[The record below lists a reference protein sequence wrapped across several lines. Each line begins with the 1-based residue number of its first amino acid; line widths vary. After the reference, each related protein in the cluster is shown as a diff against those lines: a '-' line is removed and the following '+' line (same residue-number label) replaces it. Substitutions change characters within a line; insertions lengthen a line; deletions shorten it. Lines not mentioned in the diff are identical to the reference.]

1 MVLYN
6 VDLPRAALQ
15 NWRGF
20 KKREFLKP
28 HGSLMTGANLLL
40 IETHRKTAPTFSTDL
55 EKGGHTVCVEN
66 KLANAIN
73 RIPHFHPEIIIL
85 DSASM
90 RTTGKRACRRV
101 RRACESC
108 RIIHLVENHVTPDTN
123 WGADITLVHP
133 FTVRKVLNAVKRLRP
148 LPDGNWRQIGPLR
161 LSVKQRRVQCWN
173 GEKRLT
179 PKETRLL
186 QVLVNRAGS
195 TVSRKYLI
203 KHVWET
209 DYLGDTRTLDVHIS
223 WLRRAIEKDPLQPRL
238 LQTVRGEGYL
248 LDLSSPRAS

>member
-1 MVLYN
+1 
-6 VDLPRAALQ
+6 
-15 NWRGF
+15 
-20 KKREFLKP
+20 
-28 HGSLMTGANLLL
+28 MTGVNLLL
-40 IETHRKTAPTFSTDL
+40 IETHRKTAPSFSVDL

-66 KLANAIN
+66 KVETAVRHASSLK
-73 RIPHFHPEIIIL
+73 PDIIIL
-85 DSASM
+85 DAASM
-90 RTTGKRACRRV
+90 RTVGNRMCRRI
-101 RRACESC
+101 RRTCDPC
-108 RIIHLVENHVTPDTN
+108 RLIHLVENHITPDSK

-133 FTVRKVLNAVKRLRP
+133 FTERKVLNAVKRLRP

-161 LSVKQRRVQCWN
+161 VSVKQRRVQCWD

-186 QVLVNRAGS
+186 QVLLNRVGS

-203 KHVWET
+203 KQVWET

-238 LQTVRGEGYL
+238 LQTVRGEGYR
-248 LDLSSPRAS
+248 LDLSDTPDA